1 MYLQHLEEGIKCMY
15 NLYLERIAVGWASP
29 RGCIH
34 KISKNKEK
42 INSIYSSWMKKITG
56 CVKDVIDLLWL
67 RFLWAKQEIQWWMTR
82 RVELNS
88 WVPSNIWYWSWDLD
102 TVVRPTTVE
111 YSSVDHGHERGE
123 AICARS
129 FRVSHRREQIFRILV
144 SLSLALLWNN
154 SFHDDQYTCQW
165 NKARLIF

>member
-67 RFLWAKQEIQWWMTR
+67 RFLWAKQEIQ
-82 RVELNS
+82 
-88 WVPSNIWYWSWDLD
+88 
-102 TVVRPTTVE
+102 
-111 YSSVDHGHERGE
+111 
-123 AICARS
+123 
-129 FRVSHRREQIFRILV
+129 
-144 SLSLALLWNN
+144 
-154 SFHDDQYTCQW
+154 
-165 NKARLIF
+165 